1 MEEDEHVPAEGVSV
15 EEDVTGAIE
24 SLPTDQ
30 PQPLLQSDIALPA
43 AEDGRS
49 EDTTMNQPQEEHTG
63 GSVPTVSHH
72 KMSGV
77 DCTPVEVTA
86 DQLSAT
92 PLEFREEGSQSKQTP
107 QTVAASIISSED
119 HCGEKKTQPRSVTA
133 GDVSEELSGEEGGS
147 SSSTEPERTGTKSD
161 VDRRLHLN
169 LPHDLSPEVLDHES
183 GSALP
188 SEFTRLITRAIC
200 FKMSGLRLSFL
211 S

>member
-43 AEDGRS
+43 TEDGRS
-49 EDTTMNQPQEEHTG
+49 EDTTVDQHQEEHTG

-107 QTVAASIISSED
+107 QTVAASISSED
-119 HCGEKKTQPRSVTA
+119 HCGEKKTHPRSVTA
-133 GDVSEELSGEEGGS
+133 GDVSGELSGEEGGS

-188 SEFTRLITRAIC
+188 SEFTRLITRTIC